1 LALKAAAIEFQL
13 QTVNVSLQAVN
24 MNESNLLELLSNK
37 SIKPKAKT
45 VEIALQI
52 NSGLLQPSSVFDLL
66 EKVSASQKS
75 RLLESIELA
84 SKTHPE
90 MVTQVLFN
98 KTVDLLLSS
107 EPAIKRECG
116 RIIANTA
123 HLFPKKLN
131 KATNHLLDN
140 CRHEGT
146 VVRWSAALA
155 LGEILKLKGTGHE
168 ELAKAISLLAEM
180 ETNTGVKNNYL
191 KAMKSIEKGKRK

>member
-1 LALKAAAIEFQL
+1 MATAIEFQL

-45 VEIALQI
+45 VEIAFQI
-52 NSGLLQPSSVFDLL
+52 NSGLLQPSSVYDLL
-66 EKVSASQKS
+66 EKVSPSQKS

-123 HLFPKKLN
+123 HLFPNKLT

-146 VVRWSAALA
+146 VVRWSAAFA

-191 KAMKSIEKGKRK
+191 KAIKVIEKGKCK